1 MSAELISHAPQS
13 NQGGD
18 PPATGRPTRLYA
30 SVMGYFF
37 SLLLVAVLSLLEK
50 IDQTFPHAPIFLG
63 APFGMISILIALL
76 WGSGPALFSMVL
88 GVIVIVVFLS
98 PGIVT
103 PDMMRDIIIIGPFV
117 LLQLLAL
124 AIVVRMEKGRRRLLT
139 AQQTAQTYAQELE
152 AANAE
157 LHRVNSQ
164 LEQANYLKDYVL
176 TRSSHE
182 LKTPLTTILGRT
194 QLLLARLER
203 FGETPENCAT
213 VHKHLEVIEERAHHL
228 RSLIENL
235 LDLSKIYADEEPF
248 HLVPCDL
255 GSLCHDV
262 VEEARTRSGRTI
274 ELELPAEPLVLR
286 ADDKRLTQ
294 ALTNLLSN
302 AIKYSPE
309 HTPIHV
315 RVDVEN
321 GSAVL
326 SVHNECPAL
335 SQEQLEHI
343 FEPFYRTVDVEY
355 SSIPGWGLGLAMSK
369 KIVERHSGRI
379 WVESSADN
387 GITFSVRLPFTTTGP
402 LNR

>member
-262 VEEARTRSGRTI
+262 VEEAHTRSGRTI
-274 ELELPAEPLVLR
+274 ELEIPAGPLPLR
-286 ADDKRLTQ
+286 ADDKRLSQ
-294 ALTNLLSN
+294 VLTNLLSN